1 MKKETITGL
10 EEKYEAL
17 LVYLLPLLGFIFSF
31 MKDKKVSEKAKFYY
45 NQSGAIFI
53 INMALSIISGISLF
67 AINGVIGYITSIIS
81 ILLFVFIIIAI
92 VKAFSDEKYEIPVIS
107 DLAKS
112 IWK

>member
-31 MKDKKVSEKAKFYY
+31 LKDKKVSENVKFYY
-45 NQSGAIFI
+45 NQSGAVFI
-53 INMALSIISGISLF
+53 INAALSIISGISLF
-67 AINGVIGYITSIIS
+67 ALNGVIGYITSIIS
-81 ILLFVFIIIAI
+81 ILLIVFIIIAI
-92 VKAFSDEKYEIPVIS
+92 VKAFNDEKYEIPVVS

>member
-17 LVYLLPLLGFIFSF
+17 LVYLFPLLGFIFSF
-31 MKDKKVSEKAKFYY
+31 MKEKKVSENVKFYY

-53 INMALSIISGISLF
+53 IDMALSIISGASLF
-67 AINGVIGYITSIIS
+67 IFEGIINYISFVVGM
-81 ILLFVFIIIAI
+81 LLFVFIVIAI
-92 VKAFSDEKYEIPVIS
+92 VKAFNDEKYEIPVIS
-107 DLAKS
+107 ELAKS

>member
-31 MKDKKVSEKAKFYY
+31 MKDKKVSDTVKFYY
-45 NQSGAIFI
+45 NQSGAVFI
-53 INMALSIISGISLF
+53 IIDALLIISGASLF
-67 AINGVIGYITSIIS
+67 IFEGIMNYISFVIS
-81 ILLFVFIIIAI
+81 ILLFVFVVIAI
-92 VKAFSDEKYEIPVIS
+92 VKAFNDEKYEIPIIS